1 MGNSFMS
8 ESTVVFPMY
17 PNVTQLDATGP
28 FEVFSRLPDTRC
40 VLASVEG
47 GIVECSGGL
56 ALAHVVRLEDV
67 ASCTVL
73 CVPGGYGCIA
83 AMEDQA
89 YLAALRRLAATARYV
104 TAVCTGSLLLG
115 AAGLLRGRRA
125 ASHWAWRELLAEFGA
140 IPDDARVVQDGATIT
155 GGGVT
160 AGIDLALAVMAE
172 IAGPVHAQS
181 VQLAVEYAPAPPFD
195 SGRPERARPEI
206 LRAALARVDATRAE
220 RNAAV
225 RRAAARIGTATP
237 ER

>member
-1 MGNSFMS
+1 MS
-8 ESTVVFPMY
+8 ESTVVFAMY

-28 FEVFSRLPDTRC
+28 FEVFSRLPETRC
-40 VLASVEG
+40 VLASVDG
-47 GIVECSGGL
+47 GVVECSGGL
-56 ALAHVVRLEDV
+56 ALTHVVRLADV
-67 ASCTVL
+67 RGCTVL

-83 AMEDQA
+83 AMEDEV
-89 YLAALRRLAATARYV
+89 YLTALRRLAATARYV

-125 ASHWAWRELLAEFGA
+125 ACHWAWREHLAEFGA
-140 IPDDARVVQDGATIT
+140 IPDSDRVVQDGSVFT

-160 AGIDLALAVMAE
+160 AGIDLGLAVMAE

-181 VQLAVEYAPAPPFD
+181 VQLAIEYAPAPPFD

-206 LRAALARVDATRAE
+206 VRAALARVDATRAE

-225 RRAAARIGTATP
+225 RRAAARLGLSGAQ
-237 ER
+237 